1 LVSAVVTK
9 CILVVDDEATIRELV
24 ADALR
29 EADYQVR
36 TAANGVLAWQTLSEW
51 LPDAIVLDL
60 MMPLLD
66 ASGFIKLL
74 RADARFADVPVLIV
88 TAAYGAGSEAERL
101 GAQAWLSK
109 PFALDDLLA
118 RIAAL
123 VGDRVSA

>member
-1 LVSAVVTK
+1 VF
-9 CILVVDDEATIRELV
+9 
-24 ADALR
+24 
-29 EADYQVR
+29 
-36 TAANGVLAWQTLSEW
+36 TAANGALAWQTLSEW

-66 ASGFIKLL
+66 ANGFIKLL

-88 TAAYGAGSEAERL
+88 TAAYGAGLEAERL
-101 GAQAWLSK
+101 GAQAWLTK

>member
-1 LVSAVVTK
+1 MTK

>member
-1 LVSAVVTK
+1 MTK

-36 TAANGVLAWQTLSEW
+36 TAANGALAWQTLSEW

-66 ASGFIKLL
+66 ASGLIKLL
-74 RADARFADVPVLIV
+74 RSDARFAAIPVLIV
-88 TAAYGAGSEAERL
+88 TAAYGAGPGAERL

-123 VGDRVSA
+123 VGDRVTA